1 MAERFESVDRVWEL
15 TTTRSYE
22 YVVTGDGQIRE

>member
-15 TTTRSYE
+15 TTYK